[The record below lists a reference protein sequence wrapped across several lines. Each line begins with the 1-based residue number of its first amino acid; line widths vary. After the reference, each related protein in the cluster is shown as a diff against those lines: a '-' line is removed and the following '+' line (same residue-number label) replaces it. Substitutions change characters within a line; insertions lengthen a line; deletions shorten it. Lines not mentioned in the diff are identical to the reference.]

1 MPLID
6 LLPQEYIVRRR
17 HRRANL
23 QCVVLFALVMGG
35 VLCAAAVSE
44 RNYRHTRQV
53 ADRVNASYVEAAK
66 MLYQLHE
73 LELTRCK
80 LVEKAKQSGTLLER
94 VPRSYLLATVTNAL
108 PGDCSLT
115 KFEIKSVQTTV
126 AAAPKAKSKYEAEK
140 AAATVGAVTQNS
152 REVVLTVTGMAGT
165 DCEVAGFIS
174 AMARCPLIATA
185 DLVYSQE
192 KKVEIGEKK
201 SEEPVLVREFQV
213 SMHLRSNADLR
224 LESPPLAAATGN
236 PTAASGDNR

>member
-44 RNYRHTRQV
+44 QNYRNTRQV
-53 ADRVNASYVEAAK
+53 ADRVNNSYADAAK
-66 MLYQLHE
+66 MLDQLHD

-80 LVEKAKQSGTLLER
+80 LVDKAKQSGTLLER

-108 PGDCSLT
+108 PGECSLT
-115 KFEIKSVQTTV
+115 KFEVKSVQTTV
-126 AAAPKAKSKYEAEK
+126 AAAAKAKTKYEAEK
-140 AAATVGAVTQNS
+140 AAVIAGAVTQNT
-152 REVVLTVTGMAGT
+152 REVVLTVTGLAGT
-165 DCEVAGFIS
+165 DCEVAEFI
-174 AMARCPLIATA
+174 ATMARCPLIATA

-192 KKVEIGEKK
+192 KKVEAGDQKTPD
-201 SEEPVLVREFQV
+201 PVLVREFQV
-213 SMHLRSNADLR
+213 LMHLRTDADLR
-224 LESPPLAAATGN
+224 QESPPLAAAAEKGAN
-236 PTAASGDNR
+236 SSGDKR